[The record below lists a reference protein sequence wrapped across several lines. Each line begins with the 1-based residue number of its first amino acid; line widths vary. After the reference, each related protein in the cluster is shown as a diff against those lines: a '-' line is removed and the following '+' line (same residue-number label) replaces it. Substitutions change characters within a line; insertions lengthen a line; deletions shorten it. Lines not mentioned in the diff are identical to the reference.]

1 MTAKTIFNKAKKE
14 GRKILTID
22 ESFEVLKEYKIP
34 VADYAVVKGK
44 SDAVEAAKQLG
55 YPVVLKAISKK
66 VSHKT
71 DVGAIFLSLY
81 SEKAVQDAFDEISKN
96 VKKAKAKL
104 DSVLV
109 QKMIVGGQ
117 EIMIGGKKDPQFGQT
132 IAFGLGGIFVEVLED
147 VAFRIVPITKKDAE
161 KMMKEIKGYKI
172 LSGFRGKKYDTSA
185 IVDALMKISKMLDE
199 NQNIAELDLNPIIAL
214 PKGMIAVDAR
224 IILE

>member
-1 MTAKTIFNKAKKE
+1 MTTKTIFNKAKKE
-14 GRKILTID
+14 DRKILTID
-22 ESFEVLKEYKIP
+22 ESFEVLKEYRIP
-34 VADYAVVKGK
+34 VADYVVVKSK

-96 VKKAKAKL
+96 VKKAKAEL

-147 VAFRIVPITKKDAE
+147 VAFRVVPIKKEDAE

-172 LSGFRGKKYDTSA
+172 LSGFRGKKYDTGA

-199 NQNIAELDLNPIIAL
+199 NQNIVELDLNPIIAL
-214 PKGMIAVDAR
+214 PKGTIAVDAR

>member
-34 VADYAVVKGK
+34 VADYAVVKSK

-109 QKMIVGGQ
+109 QKMITGGQ
-117 EIMIGGKKDPQFGQT
+117 EVMIGGKKDPQFGQT
-132 IAFGLGGIFVEVLED
+132 IAFGLGGIFVELLED
-147 VAFRIVPITKKDAE
+147 VAFRIVPIKKEDAE

-172 LSGFRGKKYDTSA
+172 LSGFRGKKYDTGA

-214 PKGMIAVDAR
+214 PKGTIAVDAR

>member
-1 MTAKTIFNKAKKE
+1 MTAKIIFNKAKKE
-14 GRKILTID
+14 DRKILTID
-22 ESFEVLKEYKIP
+22 ESFEVLKEYRIP
-34 VADYAVVKGK
+34 VADYAVVKSK

-132 IAFGLGGIFVEVLED
+132 IAFGLGGIFVELLED
-147 VAFRIVPITKKDAE
+147 VAFRVVPITKKDAE

-172 LSGFRGKKYDTSA
+172 LSGFRGKKYDTGA
-185 IVDALMKISKMLDE
+185 IIDALMKISKMLDE

-214 PKGMIAVDAR
+214 PKGTIAVDAR
-224 IILE
+224 IVLE

>member
-1 MTAKTIFNKAKKE
+1 MTAKIIFNKAKKE
-14 GRKILTID
+14 DRKILTID
-22 ESFEVLKEYKIP
+22 ESFEVLKEYRIP
-34 VADYAVVKGK
+34 VADYAVVKSK
-44 SDAVEAAKQLG
+44 SDAAEAAKQLG

-132 IAFGLGGIFVEVLED
+132 IAFGLGGIFVELLED
-147 VAFRIVPITKKDAE
+147 VAFRVVPITKKDAE

-172 LSGFRGKKYDTSA
+172 LSGFRGKKYDTGA

-214 PKGMIAVDAR
+214 PKGTIAVDAR
-224 IILE
+224 IVLE